1 MWVDSPQAAKMRGQG
16 GIEPP
21 TSRTQSE
28 NHTSRP
34 LAHDVMGKG
43 EARGIRTPNL
53 RVWNPTRCHCAI
65 ASRSVQARN
74 RRWHAAGAPLVRIP
88 HGSIAGLVLVQ
99 FPFPSAAPR
108 AKNDGTPRGIR
119 TLNPQIRSLMRYP
132 VAPVGQCLCEK
143 VPSPGFEPGSVG

>member
-1 MWVDSPQAAKMRGQG
+1 MWMDSPQATKMRGQG

-34 LAHDVMGKG
+34 LARSVLGKG

-65 ASRSVQARN
+65 ASRSVHAEN
-74 RRWHAAGAPLVRIP
+74 RRWHAAGGARVRIP
-88 HGSIAGLVLVQ
+88 HGSITGLVLVRIPILESW
-99 FPFPSAAPR
+99 FVSRFLRPSF
-108 AKNDGTPRGIR
+108 IHW
-119 TLNPQIRSLMRYP
+119 
-132 VAPVGQCLCEK
+132 APV
-143 VPSPGFEPGSVG
+143 V

>member
-1 MWVDSPQAAKMRGQG
+1 M
-16 GIEPP
+16 
-21 TSRTQSE
+21 
-28 NHTSRP
+28 
-34 LAHDVMGKG
+34 
-43 EARGIRTPNL
+43 ARG
-53 RVWNPTRCHCAI
+53 
-65 ASRSVQARN
+65 
-74 RRWHAAGAPLVRIP
+74 RRAPLVRIP

>member
-1 MWVDSPQAAKMRGQG
+1 MGMEPG

-34 LAHDVMGKG
+34 LALSDGVKY

-65 ASRSVQARN
+65 KSHASTRDRTEDLVVNSHSLYQRSSGGGV
-74 RRWHAAGAPLVRIP
+74 PC
-88 HGSIAGLVLVQ
+88 
-99 FPFPSAAPR
+99 
-108 AKNDGTPRGIR
+108 RGR
-119 TLNPQIRSLMRYP
+119 LSRQKREKTKLHYSM
-132 VAPVGQCLCEK
+132 LCEYSQRFK
-143 VPSPGFEPGSVG
+143 GV